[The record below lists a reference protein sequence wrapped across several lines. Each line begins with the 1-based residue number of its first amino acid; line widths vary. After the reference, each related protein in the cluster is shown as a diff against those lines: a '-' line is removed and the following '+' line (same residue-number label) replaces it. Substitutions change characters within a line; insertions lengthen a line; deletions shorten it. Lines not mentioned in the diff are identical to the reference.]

1 MIERYV
7 IVLKCTIYLEHS
19 SKFLSAL
26 KQTNNYSKC
35 LDTIILNFYYNKK
48 TPPINLFIFMII
60 SCKCNVL
67 LITNL
72 KFSLYIA
79 TYTWNRQIY
88 IVRQI
93 VSFQCYAHELE

>member
-1 MIERYV
+1 MIVY
-7 IVLKCTIYLEHS
+7 IQL
-19 SKFLSAL
+19 FL
-26 KQTNNYSKC
+26 TF
-35 LDTIILNFYYNKK
+35 IIIKK
-48 TPPINLFIFMII
+48 TPLINLFIFMII